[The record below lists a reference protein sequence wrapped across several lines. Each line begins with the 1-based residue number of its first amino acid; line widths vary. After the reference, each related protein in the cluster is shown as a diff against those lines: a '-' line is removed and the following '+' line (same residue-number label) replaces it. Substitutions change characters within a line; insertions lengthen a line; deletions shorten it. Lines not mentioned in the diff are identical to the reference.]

1 MNEKQTDTR
10 RVYPSKEEYINSAFD
25 EQVFVAKYFF
35 FYFFIIIFFK
45 LDHEA
50 VKMLISWKKNTLI
63 GAN

>member
-35 FYFFIIIFFK
+35 SIFLFFF
-45 LDHEA
+45 
-50 VKMLISWKKNTLI
+50 
-63 GAN
+63 

>member
-35 FYFFIIIFFK
+35 SIFLLFFF
-45 LDHEA
+45 
-50 VKMLISWKKNTLI
+50 
-63 GAN
+63 

>member
-35 FYFFIIIFFK
+35 FYFFIIFF
-45 LDHEA
+45 
-50 VKMLISWKKNTLI
+50 
-63 GAN
+63 